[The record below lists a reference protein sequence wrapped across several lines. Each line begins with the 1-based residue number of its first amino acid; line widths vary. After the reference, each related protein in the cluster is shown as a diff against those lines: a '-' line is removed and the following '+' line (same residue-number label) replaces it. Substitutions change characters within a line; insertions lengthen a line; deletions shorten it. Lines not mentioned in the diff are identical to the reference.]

1 MTWKAP
7 ASGMIS
13 SSRLTSC
20 TLPSVTRINVG
31 MLPRRSSSVCSLIAA
46 FRRRNRAHG
55 NSARHRSM
63 VVESRAY
70 RLCSRSTP
78 IDSRA
83 YSPRAVAISRWAKS
97 AKILQSRDSLT
108 SAIAAIVQFAR
119 NSRRAGRLQIEIHHV
134 VDVGKVAGLLA
145 VSEYCRGAPLH
156 HGFDEQRQHTRILTG
171 GILARAEDV
180 EVAQ

>member
-1 MTWKAP
+1 
-7 ASGMIS
+7 MIS

-78 IDSRA
+78 IDSR
-83 YSPRAVAISRWAKS
+83 SEEPRLNSSHLGISYAVFCLRGRGLIGDVAIFLE
-97 AKILQSRDSLT
+97 I
-108 SAIAAIVQFAR
+108 AIQIGVLIPTGVHQHHETNFFLMI
-119 NSRRAGRLQIEIHHV
+119 RRPPRSTLFPYTT
-134 VDVGKVAGLLA
+134 LFR
-145 VSEYCRGAPLH
+145 S
-156 HGFDEQRQHTRILTG
+156 
-171 GILARAEDV
+171 
-180 EVAQ
+180 